1 VFNKLRFVGAWAN
14 RPRDISNLTRFVGR
28 ELERPLNWQVVGLDG
43 PWTDWADCRVLYIA
57 SHKAPRFS
65 DADVE
70 KLRSFALAGGL
81 IFTHADGGSAEFSD
95 FVSQLAKR
103 LFPQYKLAPLKLDH
117 PIYTSVYHLEKR
129 PLLEG
134 VSNGSRLLLLHSKG
148 DQALAWDGRPDKSH
162 LDAFRLGTNVFIY
175 ATGKN
180 DLHRRLVSFIE
191 PSAGDTVL
199 HNVNWGRIKWGD
211 QSDPEPQAISQLSN
225 WMWRQT
231 GWRIDPKFVEARSSE
246 LKPELIP
253 VAHLTGTSGRSPTPE
268 EVLAVRAYVEAGGV
282 LVIEP
287 SGGSISFSNAVE
299 TELLPRSFPNISP
312 RQLEMTHP
320 LLAGVGPGMT
330 RLDQPIL
337 RSGMLDSLIE
347 ASLKIFSFGK
357 GHVII
362 SRLDLSSGW
371 LGLGTLGIQGYDTEY
386 AREFAKNL
394 ILWTVDGQHDH

>member
-1 VFNKLRFVGAWAN
+1 
-14 RPRDISNLTRFVGR
+14 
-28 ELERPLNWQVVGLDG
+28 
-43 PWTDWADCRVLYIA
+43 
-57 SHKAPRFS
+57 
-65 DADVE
+65 
-70 KLRSFALAGGL
+70 
-81 IFTHADGGSAEFSD
+81 
-95 FVSQLAKR
+95 
-103 LFPQYKLAPLKLDH
+103 
-117 PIYTSVYHLEKR
+117 
-129 PLLEG
+129 
-134 VSNGSRLLLLHSKG
+134 
-148 DQALAWDGRPDKSH
+148 
-162 LDAFRLGTNVFIY
+162 
-175 ATGKN
+175 
-180 DLHRRLVSFIE
+180 
-191 PSAGDTVL
+191 
-199 HNVNWGRIKWGD
+199 
-211 QSDPEPQAISQLSN
+211 
-225 WMWRQT
+225 M
-231 GWRIDPKFVEARSSE
+231 EARSSE